1 MHVTFTD
8 IDSVK
13 LLAQTEEVMV
23 QQPEVV
29 SAGELAAE
37 PHGIYRCV
45 SCVTTVL

>member
-8 IDSVK
+8 IDSAK
-13 LLAQTEEVMV
+13 LLAEEVMV
-23 QQPEVV
+23 QEPEVV